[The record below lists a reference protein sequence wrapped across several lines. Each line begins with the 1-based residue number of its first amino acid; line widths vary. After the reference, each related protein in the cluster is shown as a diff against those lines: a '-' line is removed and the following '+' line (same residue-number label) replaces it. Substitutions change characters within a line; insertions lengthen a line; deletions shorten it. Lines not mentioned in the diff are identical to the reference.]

1 MIVMRRVKIEVNR
14 PKIGD
19 RIRVGRNKN
28 ELYLDAY
35 QKEANEVT
43 KF

>member
-19 RIRVGRNKN
+19 RLRVGR
-28 ELYLDAY
+28 YTATC
-35 QKEANEVT
+35 QTVT
-43 KF
+43 EGV

>member
-19 RIRVGRNKN
+19 RIRIGG
-28 ELYLDAY
+28 YTATCFYD
-35 QKEANEVT
+35 T
-43 KF
+43 KDSKSGGET

>member
-19 RIRVGRNKN
+19 RPVFLIAEEKHENMG
-28 ELYLDAY
+28 
-35 QKEANEVT
+35 
-43 KF
+43 